1 MQNIQLMVIPE
12 GEEKEQ
18 GIETM
23 LEKITTK
30 LSEPGE
36 RKSHASSGST
46 EDPSQDEP
54 KEVYSKMHPNKNAK
68 L

>member
-1 MQNIQLMVIPE
+1 MQNIQLIVIPE

-36 RKSHASSGST
+36 RKHHASSGST
-46 EDPSQDEP
+46 EGPNQDKP
-54 KEVYSKMHPNKNAK
+54 KEAYSKTHCN
-68 L
+68 